1 MLKLGKHY
9 DRFLN
14 YEVFRKF
21 IRFFLKNWPKCKGPN
36 KNAERYQI
44 WLSNF
49 DKIKNHPLLWYILHD
64 FWLIFSEK
72 LKLLFVFCV
81 SGSDIKWIHQI
92 LMFFDTVLDNEF
104 ERENRHQN
112 RSDFL
117 GIRNFGPKIT
127 VLVKCR
133 SQYQGSYQ

>member
-1 MLKLGKHY
+1 M
-9 DRFLN
+9 
-14 YEVFRKF
+14 
-21 IRFFLKNWPKCKGPN
+21 PKDVKYGCQILIKS
-36 KNAERYQI
+36 KITRY
-44 WLSNF
+44 F
-49 DKIKNHPLLWYILHD
+49 DIFYMISVS
-64 FWLIFSEK
+64 IFSEK

-133 SQYQGSYQ
+133 SQ